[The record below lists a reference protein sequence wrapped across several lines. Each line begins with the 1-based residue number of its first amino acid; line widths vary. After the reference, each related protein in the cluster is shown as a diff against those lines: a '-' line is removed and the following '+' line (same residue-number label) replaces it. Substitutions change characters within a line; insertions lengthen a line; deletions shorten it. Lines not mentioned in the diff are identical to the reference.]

1 MAELKD
7 NLGPY
12 ILEKALT
19 ADRAKKDCFVLD
31 VSRDKNGNVV
41 SSLEHVVE
49 QVDDY
54 LINAYDHS
62 APVTKLY
69 IVGEWM
75 PSPPKE
81 DDEKNTILGEQ
92 KQYDNEVRVTGVGYE
107 KCTLKIFD
115 VIVVMIL
122 AELYVIPGSSK
133 NTKLI
138 LY

>member
-69 IVGEWM
+69 VVGEWM
-75 PSPPKE
+75 PTPPKK
-81 DDEKNTILGEQ
+81 DEKNTILEEQ
-92 KQYDNEVRVTGVGYE
+92 KQYANEVRGTGVGYE
-107 KCTLKIFD
+107 KCTLKMFD
-115 VIVVMIL
+115 VIVIIIL
-122 AELYVIPGSSK
+122 AEL
-133 NTKLI
+133 
-138 LY
+138 

>member
-1 MAELKD
+1 M
-7 NLGPY
+7 
-12 ILEKALT
+12 
-19 ADRAKKDCFVLD
+19 
-31 VSRDKNGNVV
+31 
-41 SSLEHVVE
+41 
-49 QVDDY
+49 
-54 LINAYDHS
+54 
-62 APVTKLY
+62 TKLY

>member
-19 ADRAKKDCFVLD
+19 ADRATKDCFVLD
-31 VSRDKNGNVV
+31 VSQDKNGNVV

-69 IVGEWM
+69 VVGEWM
-75 PSPPKE
+75 PTPQKK
-81 DDEKNTILGEQ
+81 DNEKNTILEEQ
-92 KQYDNEVRVTGVGYE
+92 KQYANEVRVTCVGYE
-107 KCTLKIFD
+107 KCTLKMFD
-115 VIVVMIL
+115 VIVIIIL
-122 AELYVIPGSSK
+122 AEL
-133 NTKLI
+133 
-138 LY
+138 

>member
-49 QVDDY
+49 QVDHY
-54 LINAYDHS
+54 LINAYDRS
-62 APVTKLY
+62 APVIKLY
-69 IVGEWM
+69 VVGEWM
-75 PSPPKE
+75 PTPPKK
-81 DDEKNTILGEQ
+81 DDEKNIILEEH
-92 KQYDNEVRVTGVGYE
+92 KQYDNEVRVNGVKYGR
-107 KCTLKIFD
+107 CTLELSD
-115 VIVVMIL
+115 VLVVMIF
-122 AELYVIPGSSK
+122 AEL
-133 NTKLI
+133 
-138 LY
+138 

>member
-54 LINAYDHS
+54 LINAYDRS